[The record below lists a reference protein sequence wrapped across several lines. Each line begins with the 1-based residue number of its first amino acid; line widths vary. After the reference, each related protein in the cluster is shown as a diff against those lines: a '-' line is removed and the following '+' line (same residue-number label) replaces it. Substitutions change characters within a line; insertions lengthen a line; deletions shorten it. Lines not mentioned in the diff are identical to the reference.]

1 MSSSIESL
9 EKKLNIKLSKSL
21 ESSSPQFMVLLE
33 KLSSVLDVSGRTKT
47 SQTQLDIA
55 KEKTQTARRKF
66 LETSIRVEVLKE
78 LVLSKLQNKDKRIY

>member
-9 EKKLNIKLSKSL
+9 EKKLNIKLSNSL
-21 ESSSPQFMVLLE
+21 ESRSPQFMVLLE

-47 SQTQLDIA
+47 SQTHLEIA
-55 KEKTQTARRKF
+55 KEKTETVRRKF

-78 LVLSKLQNKDKRIY
+78 LVLSTIYKD